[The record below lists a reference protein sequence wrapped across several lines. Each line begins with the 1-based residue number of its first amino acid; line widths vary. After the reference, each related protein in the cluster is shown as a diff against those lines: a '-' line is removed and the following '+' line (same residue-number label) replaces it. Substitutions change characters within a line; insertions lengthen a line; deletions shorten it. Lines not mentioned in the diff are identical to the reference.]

1 MRDRRD
7 DSSVRRVSDGAIA
20 FKSVSRIETAAT
32 IEEAE
37 LMLKREVWNNV
48 FTLTRRGLRPLLFAL
63 AIALIAGSVGEMEKT
78 QGQSTSTCIGSYKED
93 TAWNVGFQGE
103 VTVVNNGPAIN
114 GWTVTFTFPTT
125 TQTIYELWNG
135 VYTQT
140 GQTVTVNNASYNA
153 SIPTGGSVA
162 FGFNANWSGSHPA
175 PTGFT
180 LNGQSCGG
188 GSGPTIQ
195 TSVTALNVNEG
206 GSAQFGVRLS
216 AAPASNV

>member
-20 FKSVSRIETAAT
+20 FKSVSRIETATT

-48 FTLTRRGLRPLLFAL
+48 FTLSLRSRRLLLFTL
-63 AIALIAGSVGEMEKT
+63 AIMLIAGSVGELKKT
-78 QGQSTSTCIGSYKED
+78 QGQSTSCNSSYKEN
-93 TAWNVGFQGE
+93 TAWDIGFQGE

-140 GQTVTVNNASYNA
+140 GQNVTVTNKDY
-153 SIPTGGSVA
+153 
-162 FGFNANWSGSHPA
+162 HP
-175 PTGFT
+175 
-180 LNGQSCGG
+180 S
-188 GSGPTIQ
+188 
-195 TSVTALNVNEG
+195 
-206 GSAQFGVRLS
+206 
-216 AAPASNV
+216 